1 MKSDAQKRAQ
11 DKYNKKRVVVSTTFR
26 ENDMKEY
33 NRLKKYLEMNN
44 LSVNSYLKD
53 LIKRDLDSKGI
64 TYD

>member
-33 NRLKKYLEMNN
+33 NSLKKYLEMNN

>member
-1 MKSDAQKRAQ
+1 
-11 DKYNKKRVVVSTTFR
+11 
-26 ENDMKEY
+26 MKEY

>member
-33 NRLKKYLEMNN
+33 HRLKKYLEMNN

>member
-1 MKSDAQKRAQ
+1 MQSDAQKRAQ

-26 ENDMKEY
+26 ENDMNEY
-33 NRLKKYLEMNN
+33 IRLKKYLETSE